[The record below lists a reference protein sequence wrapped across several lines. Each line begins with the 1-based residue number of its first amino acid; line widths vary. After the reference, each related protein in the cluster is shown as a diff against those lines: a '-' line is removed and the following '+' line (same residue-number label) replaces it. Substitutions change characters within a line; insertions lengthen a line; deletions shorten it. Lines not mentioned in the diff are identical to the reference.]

1 MLIEI
6 SDPSAMDA
14 LRAHLQ
20 RNGCPSERRS
30 EDTFE
35 VLVLWATDAP
45 LTDAQVRLKVFGH
58 LREWCAGNAGV
69 KTNLL
74 T

>member
-6 SDPSAMDA
+6 SDPSAMDS

-35 VLVLWATDAP
+35 VLVLWAAEAP
-45 LTDAQVRLKVFGH
+45 LTDAQVRMKVFGH
-58 LREWCAGNAGV
+58 VRDWCSENRGV
-69 KTNLL
+69 KANLL
-74 T
+74 A

>member
-6 SDPSAMDA
+6 SDSSTMDS

-20 RNGCPSERRS
+20 RNGCPSERRG

-35 VLVLWATDAP
+35 VRVLWSPDTP
-45 LTDAQVRLKVFGH
+45 LTDAQLRAKVVGH
-58 LREWCAGNAGV
+58 LREWCADKPGV
-69 KTNLL
+69 QTNLL
-74 T
+74 S